1 LGLANLIWRNLPSR
15 KPQLWDHLF
24 RAMARRLI
32 FESRR
37 RLSPRWI
44 DEPHVVRILDGSPRL
59 AVVPRDAIGRAIF
72 LYGVYEIATTK
83 FVTAALQPGDCFVD
97 VGAHVG
103 YYSVL
108 AGTRVGPAGEVHAF
122 EPVSRLRCQLQRNIE
137 MNGLHNVIAHG
148 TAVWSEEGEIAFYET
163 LSADNSGISSVFP
176 GPARTGM
183 PCKVGATTLDE
194 LARRIRRRI
203 DLIKID
209 VEGGELAVFEGGPR
223 LLDSA
228 EAPVLIFEAFEIGPP
243 ARLLERHGYEV
254 RCLHYSRAKG
264 IQLPGIDG
272 ERESPFSSYEAPNFV
287 AFKPGWLSAR
297 GLDTTSILEE

>member
-1 LGLANLIWRNLPSR
+1 
-15 KPQLWDHLF
+15 
-24 RAMARRLI
+24 MARRLI

-97 VGAHVG
+97 VGANVG

-122 EPVSRLRCQLQRNIE
+122 EPVPRLRCQLQRNVE
-137 MNGLHNVIAHG
+137 MNGLHNVVAHES
-148 TAVWSEEGEIAFYET
+148 AVWSEEGEIAFYET
-163 LSADNSGISSVFP
+163 LSAENSGISSVFP
-176 GPARTGM
+176 GPARTAM

-287 AFKPGWLSAR
+287 AFKRGWLSAR
-297 GLDTTSILEE
+297 GLDSTSILEG